1 VTILYKHQISLL
13 FNDQNLAM
21 KNFIPLVLLL
31 VSTSI
36 TAQIKGRILDNNG
49 DPLSFVSIYLDNTV
63 TGTTSNEDGFYELP
77 LKKTGNH
84 TVVFQFLGF
93 KTLKKTAQIS
103 SFPFQINVKLVE
115 EQVTLDEVQI
125 NSNENPANRIIRS
138 VIANKKKNENKIQQF
153 TADFYSRGLYKIKN
167 APKKILGQKLGDLG
181 GGLDS
186 TRSGIIYLSE
196 TFSRIS
202 HQKPNKFK
210 EHIVASKVS
219 GSDNGVSFNRAED
232 VNFNLY
238 KNTVEIGNEIISPIA
253 NYAFGYYTYKLV
265 GSFYA
270 KNGEMINKIA
280 IFPKRKNDRVFTG
293 FIYIVEDDW
302 ALYGTDITVTGAQVN
317 LPMVDALHFKQSFN
331 KSPEK
336 NAWIVISQT
345 IDFKIGM
352 FGININGRF
361 SSAYSNYNFNP
372 TFTKSTFGKEILSFE
387 KEATKKDSVYWNSL
401 RPVPLTKEET
411 KDYIVKDSIKTVR
424 KSKKYLDSLDTKN
437 NKLSWGF
444 PLSGYSYRD
453 TYNKWSFNI
462 DSPIENLNFNTVQGW
477 NSTVGMR
484 YFKTLNETGKWVNF
498 GTNFNYGFS
507 DKKLRPTAFFGYK
520 WNNITRPIL
529 RFSGGVTTRQFNS
542 QNPISNIHNTINS
555 IFYERNY
562 KKIYEKTYAN
572 VSFSREITN
581 GIRFNSS
588 LEFADRK
595 PLVNT
600 TDYSAKNIKDR
611 IYTSNDPQNPDNYSP
626 SFNQHKIWSLNLG
639 ASINFGTKYL
649 SYPDR
654 KFTVYNNKYPSL
666 YVGYRKT
673 FGSGN
678 SENHSDYVFSQ
689 LSQNFSLGNLGKSKY
704 RIKGGVFLNQNDIP
718 FIDYAHF
725 NGNKL
730 SISPDSGTTSHFNL
744 LDYYAYSTNSRFAE
758 FHGEHNFKGFLLGK
772 IPLINK
778 LNFHVV
784 AGAKALFTGDRKPYT
799 EASIGLDN
807 IGFGKWRFLRVDY
820 VLSKGGI
827 NQKQKGF
834 VFSIGLFN

>member
-1 VTILYKHQISLL
+1 
-13 FNDQNLAM
+13 M
-21 KNFIPLVLLL
+21 KKITTLLL
-31 VSTSI
+31 LLTTTFSFS
-36 TAQIKGRILDNNG
+36 QIKGKVTDSKNN
-49 DPLSFVSIYLDNTV
+49 PLSFVSIYLDGTI
-63 TGTTSNEDGFYELP
+63 TGTTSNDEGYYELP
-77 LKKTGNH
+77 IKTQKKY

-93 KTLKKTAQIS
+93 KTLKKEITVS
-103 SFPFQINVKLVE
+103 SNSYVLNAKLNE
-115 EQVTLDEVQI
+115 ERVTLNEVNI
-125 NSNENPANRIIRS
+125 NSKENPANRIIRN
-138 VIANKKKNENKIQQF
+138 VIASKKKNENTIQQF

-196 TFSRIS
+196 TVSKIS

-238 KNTVEIGNEIISPIA
+238 KNTVKIGNEIISPIA
-253 NYAFGYYTYKLV
+253 NYAFGYYKYKLV
-265 GSFYA
+265 GTFYD
-270 KNGEMINKIA
+270 KNGQMINKIA
-280 IFPKRKNDRVFTG
+280 ILPKRKNDRVFSG
-293 FIYIVEDDW
+293 FIYIAEDDW
-302 ALYGTDITVTGAQVN
+302 ALYGSDISVTGAQVN
-317 LPMVDALHFKQSFN
+317 LPMIDVLHFKQNFN
-331 KSPEK
+331 KSLEN

-352 FGININGRF
+352 FGFNINGRF

-372 TFTKSTFGKEILSFE
+372 IFNQNTFGKEILSFE
-387 KEATKKDSVYWNSL
+387 KEATKKDSTYWNAL
-401 RPVPLTKEET
+401 RPVPLTKEEVT
-411 KDYIVKDSIKTVR
+411 DYVVKDSIKVIR
-424 KSKKYLDSLDTKN
+424 KSKKYLDSIDVKN
-437 NKLSWGF
+437 NKLSWTF

-453 TYNKWSFNI
+453 SYNKWSFNI

-484 YFKTLNETGKWVNF
+484 YFKTLNETGKWINF

-507 DKKLRPTAFFGYK
+507 DKKLRPTAFIGYK
-520 WNNITRPIL
+520 WNNISRPIL
-529 RFSGGVTTRQFNS
+529 RFSGGITTRQFNA
-542 QNPISNIHNTINS
+542 QNPISTFHNTINS
-555 IFYERNY
+555 IFFERNY
-562 KKIYEKTYAN
+562 KKIYEKTFAN
-572 VSFSREITN
+572 ISFSREVAN
-581 GIRFNSS
+581 GIRFNTS

-595 PLVNT
+595 PLFNT
-600 TDYSAKNIKDR
+600 TNYSAKNIKNR
-611 IYTSNDPQNPDNYSP
+611 VYSSNNPKDVASNSS
-626 SFNQHKIWSLNLG
+626 SFNQHQIWSLNLG

-678 SENHSDYVFSQ
+678 SENHSDYVFTQ
-689 LSQNFSLGNLGKSKY
+689 LRQSFSLGNLGTSKY
-704 RIKGGVFLNQNDIP
+704 RIKGGIFLNQKDIP
-718 FIDYAHF
+718 FMDYAHF

-730 SISPDSGTTSHFNL
+730 SISPGNGTTNRFNL
-744 LDYYAYSTNSRFAE
+744 LDYYAYSTNNRFAE

-784 AGAKALFTGDRKPYT
+784 AGAKGLFTGDRKPYT
-799 EASIGLDN
+799 EASIGIDN

-820 VLSKGGI
+820 VISKGGI

-834 VFSIGLFN
+834 VFSLSLF